1 MSGLS
6 EANVW
11 LLTDGKAGH
20 ANQCLGLAAAL
31 GVDAE
36 AKSLMPRFPWSR
48 LPPQLWFNPLRAGDP
63 DGTQLIPPWPDMVIA
78 AGRQTVAPA
87 LAIKSAS
94 GGRAFCVQIQDPVSA
109 RHRFDVIAAPQHDG
123 LTGENLVE
131 TSGALT
137 GITEA
142 LLQSA
147 GERFADTLATLPRPL
162 VAVLVGGSNGQY
174 QMTEASTT
182 ALAAG
187 LKRLAGDHGAGLAIT
202 ASRRTGDENEAR
214 LRGGL
219 SGTPWWFWDGRGD
232 NPYLGLLAL
241 ADAIVVTADS
251 VSMVSEACST
261 GKPVYIA
268 DLEGGSDKFDHF
280 HAHLRDRG
288 ITRPFDGSLDD
299 WTYDALRDTEFVA
312 DEVVRRYDAFAST
325 TAAS

>member
-1 MSGLS
+1 MTGM
-6 EANVW
+6 ADAIVW

-31 GVDAE
+31 GVEPDT
-36 AKSLMPRFPWSR
+36 KRLLPRFPWSK
-48 LPPQLWFNPLRAGDP
+48 LPPQFWLSPLRAADP
-63 DGTQLIPPWPDMVIA
+63 DRDQLIPPWPDMVIA

-94 GGRAFCVQIQDPVSA
+94 RGQTLCVQIQDPVSA
-109 RHRFDVIAAPQHDG
+109 RARFDVIAAPRHDG
-123 LTGENLVE
+123 LTGENVVE

-137 GITEA
+137 GITEK
-142 LLQSA
+142 LLTSA

-162 VAVLVGGSNGQY
+162 VAVLVGGSSGQY
-174 QMTEASTT
+174 RMTEASTKT
-182 ALAAG
+182 LADG
-187 LKRLAGDHGAGLAIT
+187 LKRLAEDYGAGLAIT
-202 ASRRTGDENEAR
+202 ASRRTGEENEAQ
-214 LRGGL
+214 LRGSL
-219 SGTPWWFWDGRGD
+219 TGTPWWFWDGRGD

-268 DLEGGSDKFDHF
+268 ELEGGSAKFDRF

-288 ITRPFDGSLDD
+288 MTPPARWIAG
-299 WTYDALRDTEFVA
+299 
-312 DEVVRRYDAFAST
+312 
-325 TAAS
+325 

>member
-1 MSGLS
+1 MTGIAD
-6 EANVW
+6 ANVW

-31 GVDAE
+31 GVEPQTKRVA
-36 AKSLMPRFPWSR
+36 PRFPWSK
-48 LPPQLWFNPLRAGDP
+48 LPPQLWLNPLRAADP
-63 DGTQLIPPWPDMVIA
+63 DRDQLVAPWPDVVIA
-78 AGRQTVAPA
+78 AGRQTVAPS

-94 GGRAFCVQIQDPVSA
+94 GGQTFCVQIQDPVSA
-109 RHRFDVIAAPQHDG
+109 RGRFDVIAAPRHDG
-123 LTGENLVE
+123 LSGDNVVE

-137 GITEA
+137 GITEK

-147 GERFADTLATLPRPL
+147 KERFADTLATLPRPL

-174 QMTEASTT
+174 RMTEASTM
-182 ALAAG
+182 ALAEG
-187 LKRLAGDHGAGLAIT
+187 LKRLAMDHGAGLAIT

-219 SGTPWWFWDGRGD
+219 AGTSWWFWDGRGD
-232 NPYLGLLAL
+232 NPYLGLLAH

-261 GKPVYIA
+261 GKPVYVA
-268 DLEGGSDKFDHF
+268 ELEGGADKFDRF

-288 ITRPFDGSLDD
+288 MTRPFDGSLDE
-299 WTYDALRDTEFVA
+299 WSYDALRDTELVA
-312 DEVVRRYDAFAST
+312 QEVAGRYAAFAST